1 MGSVIDESIFSSR
14 FWLSQTFRISWLGIN
29 ADGHGRKI
37 AQTLLLTGIQSKIK
51 TT

>member
-14 FWLSQTFRISWLGIN
+14 FWLSQTFSVSWVGIN
-29 ADGHGRKI
+29 ADGYGGKI
-37 AQTLLLTGIQSKIK
+37 AQTRLMTGIQPTIK